1 MAQGAG
7 KPQKTRD
14 TAKPDTR
21 AGWTIK
27 PGPSPETREACKKAA
42 RRRGMTLSAWIE
54 QTLRQAATDD
64 LKGGAVGPTQDDML
78 RQVTELLKK
87 QEDRLDQLEQERRR
101 PWWRRMV
108 GG

>member
-7 KPQKTRD
+7 KSRKSRD
-14 TAKPDTR
+14 TARPDTR

-64 LKGGAVGPTQDDML
+64 LKGGAVGPTQDEMQRQML
-78 RQVTELLKK
+78 ELLQK
-87 QEDRLDQLEQERRR
+87 QNDRLDALENERRR
-101 PWWRRMV
+101 SWLRRLI